1 MPPFGAIFAQILK
14 DERKSRVRVGRHSL
28 KNIAETN
35 VFSDLVSPSE
45 AQGPYPRPARM
56 LPVRS
61 EPPLGGGPS
70 NSQPWP
76 QPDVGARSPRLF
88 V

>member
-1 MPPFGAIFAQILK
+1 
-14 DERKSRVRVGRHSL
+14 
-28 KNIAETN
+28 